1 MERFFQPEEEMDRD
15 EMTKDLLKC
24 DRRLR
29 RCRLELATLDHETSS
44 SQKSS
49 LQMTLTLAQEETE
62 VRDKIRSSV
71 VVEREAEKYSG
82 WVSRMNDQVV
92 AVAEILERESIRTL
106 ISFHCKKSYYQPL
119 MHLKFDYYI
128 LGFHLGS
135 DPIKNF
141 SMS

>member
-1 MERFFQPEEEMDRD
+1 MDRD

-71 VVEREAEKYSG
+71 VVEREADKYSG

-106 ISFHCKKSYYQPL
+106 ISFHCKKSHYQPL
-119 MHLKFDYYI
+119 MHLKFHYCI
-128 LGFHLGS
+128 RGLHPGS
-135 DPIKNF
+135 DPIKKNF